1 MQPHDNASDSP
12 PAVTTAPLTSGATD
26 ANGEDG
32 AHATHARRSGRGA
45 LGPLVV
51 LGIVVALGV
60 PVGLKIKSALE
71 ARKAM
76 DAERAKT
83 AQAAETKAGQPRVL
97 TTVRPVKQGWLPTV
111 PFDGTLMAVQEV
123 DLAFRSPGTIAKLN
137 AKNGDRVEKGA
148 LLASLDTADLQASQA
163 VASANVRS
171 AQVHLSM
178 ANDND
183 ALTTALIE
191 SGSSPAV
198 SAVQAKGN
206 VGLALAN
213 LEAARAQVASIGVA
227 MRNTTIVAPFAGT
240 ITSAPTAAGGA
251 ANPGVP
257 QFHLVDVSSLRL
269 VGTVS
274 ELDAA
279 LVKPDAAV
287 SIGGKAIDGA
297 KVRVVL
303 PTLDAATRR
312 VPVEAIVP
320 NDGATPLLGGS
331 FVRAS
336 IAGGAKVDIL
346 VVPGTALRPGS
357 QDEVFVVV
365 KGKAAVRTIAFT
377 RGANG
382 ELLVRSGL
390 SESDEVVETPTADLA
405 AGAAVDGKGD
415 GKGDG
420 NGDGNGDAKSE
431 KSGAAKSE
439 KSGEKSDAKE
449 HDR

>member
-1 MQPHDNASDSP
+1 MQPHETSSDSP
-12 PAVTTAPLTSGATD
+12 PAVTTAPRVTVEKEGAR
-26 ANGEDG
+26 
-32 AHATHARRSGRGA
+32 ATQAPASGRGG
-45 LGPLVV
+45 LGAIVV
-51 LGIVVALGV
+51 LGLVVALGV

-76 DAERAKT
+76 EAERAKT
-83 AQAAETKAGQPRVL
+83 AQAAETKAGQPRAL
-97 TTVRPVKQGWLPTV
+97 TTVRPVKQGWLATV

-123 DLAFRSPGTIAKLN
+123 DLAFRSPGTIAKI
-137 AKNGDRVEKGA
+137 AVKNGDRVEKGA
-148 LLASLDTADLQASQA
+148 LLAALDTADLQASQA
-163 VASANVRS
+163 VANANVKS
-171 AQVHLSM
+171 AQVQLGL
-178 ANDND
+178 ADENN
-183 ALTTALIE
+183 ALTTALIK

-198 SAVQAKGN
+198 NAVQANGN

-227 MRNTTIVAPFAGT
+227 MRNTTITAPFAGT

-251 ANPGVP
+251 ANPGAP

-274 ELDAA
+274 ELDAG
-279 LVKPDAAV
+279 LVKLDAAV
-287 SIGGKAIDGA
+287 SIGGKAIEGA

-312 VPVEAIVP
+312 VQVEAIVP
-320 NDGATPLLGGS
+320 NGGPTPLLGGA

-365 KGKAAVRTIAFT
+365 KGKAAIRTVSFT
-377 RGANG
+377 RGASG

-390 SESDEVVETPTADLA
+390 SESDEVIETPSADLIE
-405 AGAAVDGKGD
+405 GAAVDGKGD
-415 GKGDG
+415 GKGD
-420 NGDGNGDAKSE
+420 
-431 KSGAAKSE
+431 
-439 KSGEKSDAKE
+439 AKE
-449 HDR
+449 RAR

>member
-1 MQPHDNASDSP
+1 MQTHDNASDSP
-12 PAVTTAPLTSGATD
+12 PAVTTAPLTSGANG
-26 ANGEDG
+26 ANDEDG
-32 AHATHARRSGRGA
+32 AHATHAPAGHRSA
-45 LGPLVV
+45 IGPIVV

-60 PVGLKIKSALE
+60 PVGLKIRSALE

-76 DAERAKT
+76 EAERTKT
-83 AQAAETKAGQPRVL
+83 AQAAETKAAQPRTL

-123 DLAFRSPGTIAKLN
+123 DLAFRSPGTIAKVN
-137 AKNGDRVEKGA
+137 VKNGDRVEKGA
-148 LLASLDTADLQASQA
+148 LLATLDTADLQASQA
-163 VASANVRS
+163 VAAANVKS

-183 ALTTALIE
+183 ALTSALIE

-206 VGLALAN
+206 VGLAIAN

-240 ITSAPTAAGGA
+240 ITSAPTAAGGSA
-251 ANPGVP
+251 SPGMP

-269 VGTVS
+269 LGTVS
-274 ELDAA
+274 EFDAG
-279 LVKPDAAV
+279 LVKVDASV
-287 SIGGKAIDGA
+287 SLGGKAIDGA
-297 KVRVVL
+297 RVKVVL
-303 PTLDAATRR
+303 PTLDPATRR

-320 NDGATPLLGGS
+320 NDGPTPLLGGS

-336 IAGGAKVDIL
+336 IAGGTKVDVL
-346 VVPGTALRPGS
+346 VVPATALRPGS
-357 QDEVFVVV
+357 QAEVFVVV
-365 KGKAAVRTIAFT
+365 KGKATIRAIAFT

-390 SESDEVVETPTADLA
+390 AESDEVIETPSADLID
-405 AGAAVDGKGD
+405 GAPVEGKGD
-415 GKGDG
+415 PASAKGR
-420 NGDGNGDAKSE
+420 
-431 KSGAAKSE
+431 
-439 KSGEKSDAKE
+439 
-449 HDR
+449 DR

>member
-12 PAVTTAPLTSGATD
+12 PAVTTAPLANG
-26 ANGEDG
+26 ANGEEG
-32 AHATHARRSGRGA
+32 AHATHAAAGKRSA
-45 LGPLVV
+45 VGPIVV
-51 LGIVVALGV
+51 LGLVVALGV
-60 PVGLKIKSALE
+60 PVGFKIKAALE

-76 DAERAKT
+76 EAERTKT
-83 AQAAETKAGQPRVL
+83 AQAAEAKGSQPRAL
-97 TTVRPVKQGWLPTV
+97 TTVRPVRQGWLPTV

-123 DLAFRSPGTIAKLN
+123 DLAFRSPGTIAKVN

-148 LLASLDTADLQASQA
+148 LLATLDTADLQASQA
-163 VASANVRS
+163 VAAANVKS

-183 ALTTALIE
+183 ALSTALIQ
-191 SGSSPAV
+191 SGSSPAIG
-198 SAVQAKGN
+198 AVQAKGN

-251 ANPGVP
+251 ANPSAP

-269 VGTVS
+269 LGTVS
-274 ELDAA
+274 EFDAG
-279 LVKPDAAV
+279 LVKVDAAV
-287 SIGGKAIDGA
+287 SIGGKAVDGA

-303 PTLDAATRR
+303 PTLDPATRR

-320 NDGATPLLGGS
+320 NDGATQLLGGS

-336 IAGGAKVDIL
+336 IAGGTKVDVL
-346 VVPGTALRPGS
+346 VVPATALRPGS
-357 QDEVFVVV
+357 QAEVFVVV
-365 KGKAAVRTIAFT
+365 KGKATIRAIAFS
-377 RGANG
+377 RNANG

-390 SESDEVVETPTADLA
+390 SESDEVVEVPTPDLIE
-405 AGAAVDGKGD
+405 GAPVDGRGD
-415 GKGDG
+415 GR
-420 NGDGNGDAKSE
+420 
-431 KSGAAKSE
+431 GAAK
-439 KSGEKSDAKE
+439 GGRSDAKE
-449 HDR
+449 ADR